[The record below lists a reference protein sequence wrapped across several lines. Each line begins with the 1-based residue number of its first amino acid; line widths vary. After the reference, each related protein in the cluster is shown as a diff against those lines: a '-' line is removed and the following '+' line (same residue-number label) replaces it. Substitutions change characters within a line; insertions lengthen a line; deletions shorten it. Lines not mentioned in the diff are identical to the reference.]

1 MISSAYLKL
10 WYFSWKSWFQLVIH
24 PPGLSHY
31 VLSIEV
37 KMSSDNMQPWHT
49 PFPILNQ
56 SVVACKFLYPC
67 SHFLSVCASFGLKS
81 IFCRPHISG
90 SCVIIQ
96 SVILSLL
103 IKAFSLLT
111 SFCNGHLF
119 CFYHH
124 MMLHAHL
131 VFSLPLP
138 LNQPLFQGTLVGS
151 FYRRMNFR
159 NQGS

>member
-1 MISSAYLKL
+1 M
-10 WYFSWKSWFQLVIH
+10 F
-24 PPGLSHY
+24 
-31 VLSIEV
+31 
-37 KMSSDNMQPWHT
+37 
-49 PFPILNQ
+49 
-56 SVVACKFLYPC
+56 VACKFLYPC
-67 SHFLSVCASFGLKS
+67 SHFLSLCASFGLKS

-159 NQGS
+159 NQGSQTVAVFITIALLLLLDPMVKRSREYMYIHQLIHNLCICISISIFCLFCFKL